1 MDRSNMSDQTFTRLR
16 QRARRT
22 LVGKRR
28 PEVIVDRL
36 KDGPKY
42 ISLKELR
49 LALETAG
56 LALNSDEINFIFQRF
71 SDNR

>member
-1 MDRSNMSDQTFTRLR
+1 MSDQTFACLR

-36 KDGPKY
+36 EDGPKY
-42 ISLKELR
+42 VSLKELK

-56 LALNSDEINFIFQRF
+56 LALNSDEINLIAQRF